1 MAKIIPLNDDV
12 LNVGQVLEK
21 AKDLKEVVVLGI
33 DRDDN
38 EFYGSSIQEKE
49 TLLWLLER
57 CKHFL
62 MTLEG
67 I

>member
-21 AKDLKEVVVLGI
+21 AKNLKEVVVLGI

>member
-12 LNVGQVLEK
+12 LNVRQVLEK

-33 DRDDN
+33 DMDDN

-62 MTLEG
+62 MNLDG
-67 I
+67 L